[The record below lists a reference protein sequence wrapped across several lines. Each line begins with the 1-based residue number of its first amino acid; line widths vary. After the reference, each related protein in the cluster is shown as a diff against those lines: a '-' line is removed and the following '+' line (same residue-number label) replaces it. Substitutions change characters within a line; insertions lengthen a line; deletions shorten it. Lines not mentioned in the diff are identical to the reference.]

1 MSETG
6 HYAAPASLGEAAELL
21 RDGNATL
28 LAGGTDLMPQSK
40 AGKAGIRALLLSLR
54 RIPEL
59 HGVARDGD
67 ALRIGALVTMT
78 GLMESALVREHC
90 PILAEAADHF
100 ASDQVRNAATIGGNV
115 CNASPA
121 GDTLAPLLALDAE
134 VELVAKP
141 NGSLA
146 ERRVPIGEFFSGPGK
161 TARAPH
167 EIVAALR
174 VPIGAPGRFMR
185 FFKFGA
191 RPALDIAAISIG
203 LCARRDAGALRDVRV
218 AFGAVAPVP
227 MRGRA
232 TEGALEGRRL
242 TDAVIEA
249 AATAARGEV
258 HPIDDLRAT
267 AWYRREM
274 VHNMLKRV
282 LADAARS

>member
-1 MSETG
+1 MSDTRR
-6 HYAAPASLGEAAELL
+6 YAAPASLGEAAELL
-21 RDGNATL
+21 RGGEVTL
-28 LAGGTDLMPQSK
+28 LAGGTDLMPQAK
-40 AGKAGIRALLLSLR
+40 AGRLAFRTLLLSLR

-78 GLMESALVREHC
+78 ELMESALVREHC
-90 PILAEAADHF
+90 PILVEAADHF

-121 GDTLAPLLALDAE
+121 GDTLVPLLALDAE

-146 ERRVPIGEFFSGPGK
+146 ERRVPIGEFFTGPGK
-161 TARAPH
+161 TLRAPH

-174 VPIGAPGRFMR
+174 VPVGVAGRFMR
-185 FFKFGA
+185 FFKFGS
-191 RPALDIAAISIG
+191 RPALDISAISIG
-203 LCARRDAGALRDVRV
+203 ICARRDAGALRDVRV

-242 TDAVIEA
+242 TDAVIETA
-249 AATAARGEV
+249 AAAARGEV

-282 LADAARS
+282 LADAV